1 MGKRW
6 RSGQQDRSSAAAM
19 RSVLGGLRTRSVLG
33 GDDENMIWV
42 VGRRDLGGGGSTI
55 WDGRSLAEVSLEMG
69 FGPCE
74 ECA

>member
-1 MGKRW
+1 
-6 RSGQQDRSSAAAM
+6 M

-42 VGRRDLGGGGSTI
+42 VGRRDLGGGGSMI

-74 ECA
+74 ECAWALSLQVWFPENVWR